1 MAQPYASA
9 PPMGP
14 PTNPTNLVTKVQ
26 LSMSCKG
33 LVDKD
38 LLSKSDPLVV
48 VYIFSGNQWVEVCIF
63 YLRCMFIF
71 RVNIFAIHIFAL
83 ENSKSS

>member
-38 LLSKSDPLVV
+38 LLSKSDPLAVV
-48 VYIFSGNQWVEVCIF
+48 CIFSGNQWVEVCIF

-71 RVNIFAIHIFAL
+71 CVNIFVIHIIGL
-83 ENSKSS
+83 GNSRSA